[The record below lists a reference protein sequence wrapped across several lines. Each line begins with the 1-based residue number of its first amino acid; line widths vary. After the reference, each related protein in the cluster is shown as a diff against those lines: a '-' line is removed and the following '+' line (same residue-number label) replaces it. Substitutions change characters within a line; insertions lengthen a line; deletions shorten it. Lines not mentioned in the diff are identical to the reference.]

1 MAETFRRKSAAI
13 STVVP
18 SGALFHTVPAGVSTI
33 GLSLLVSYTGSSSLA
48 YVTAQVSGVDGVA
61 HLVKA
66 GEVQAGSSLEL
77 IANKLVLASG
87 DYVVLGA
94 SSVGSLEATFS
105 YLELS

>member
-1 MAETFRRKSAAI
+1 MAEVFRRKSASIA
-13 STVVP
+13 TVVP
-18 SGALFHTVPAGVSTI
+18 SGALFHTAPAGTTTV
-33 GLSLLVSYTGSSSLA
+33 GLSLLVSYVGASALA

-66 GEVQAGSSLEL
+66 GEVQSGSSLEL

-87 DYVVLGA
+87 DYIILGG
-94 SSVGSLEATFS
+94 SSSDNLEATFS